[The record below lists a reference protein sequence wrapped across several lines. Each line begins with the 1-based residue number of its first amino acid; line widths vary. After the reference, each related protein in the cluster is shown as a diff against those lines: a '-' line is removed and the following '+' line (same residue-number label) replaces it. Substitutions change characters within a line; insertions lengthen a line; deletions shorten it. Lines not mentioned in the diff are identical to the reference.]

1 MLRAYNASGSL
12 AEESEDRQ
20 WACSSCLAGGTRKWT
35 TRSSVVPVSD
45 STGVHWGQLEVQAPE
60 LAERIRLRF
69 ESRIHAVM
77 GTLRRDGSPRLSGME
92 APIRDGHLWLGMTP
106 GSRKAADLQRDPR
119 FSIHSSPD
127 TEELLL
133 GDARIDGLAV
143 AATPEEVDM
152 FVAGHR
158 MPIENPHDTM
168 ALFTAHISRATLT
181 RVEGQELL
189 IETWTPSDGLQEFR
203 QS

>member
-1 MLRAYNASGSL
+1 MP
-12 AEESEDRQ
+12 
-20 WACSSCLAGGTRKWT
+20 
-35 TRSSVVPVSD
+35 VP
-45 STGVHWGQLEVQAPE
+45 WGQLEVQAPE
-60 LAERIRLRF
+60 LTELIRLRF
-69 ESRIHAVM
+69 ESHVHAVM
-77 GTLRRDGSPRLSGME
+77 ATLRRDGSPRLSGME

-106 GSRKAADLQRDPR
+106 GSRKAADLLRDPR
-119 FSIHSSPD
+119 FSLHSSPD

-143 AATPEEVDM
+143 AATPEEVDL

-158 MPIENPHDTM
+158 MPMENPDTM

-181 RVEGQELL
+181 RVEGQELV
-189 IETWTPSDGLQEFR
+189 IDTWTPSDGLQEFR